1 MLLVVEYDLGGW
13 GGGGGRKPNNG
24 RYGLLVYESVGI
36 LLVEI
41 YKRVGKSVIRVC
53 EKAQK
58 G

>member
-13 GGGGGRKPNNG
+13 GGGGRTPNNG
-24 RYGLLVYESVGI
+24 LYGLLVYERVGI